1 MASPGAPGRQELP
14 GGGKDR
20 GRMSFINGLGQ
31 VAPRAIPR
39 ARDGAG
45 GFRAPGVAG
54 SAAGTGGVATAVAP
68 GSLLGLLAL
77 QEGETDAARDR
88 AARRHGDALLKE
100 LAALQRSLLGGEEA
114 PGALARLAELSGQV
128 PEAADPGL
136 AGAVRAVALRARIE
150 VARRARDAAVQ

>member
-1 MASPGAPGRQELP
+1 MANPGAPGRQELP

-31 VAPRAIPR
+31 VAPRVITR
-39 ARDGAG
+39 ARDGVG
-45 GFRAPGVAG
+45 GFRAPGSAG
-54 SAAGTGGVATAVAP
+54 PTTGMAGAAAAAAP
-68 GSLLGLLAL
+68 ASLLGLLAL

-88 AARRHGDALLKE
+88 AARRHGEGLLKE
-100 LAALQRSLLGGEEA
+100 LAALQRGLLGSEEA
-114 PGALARLAELSGQV
+114 PGALARLAELSGHM

-150 VARRARDAAVQ
+150 IARGARAAAG